1 MRKSVNGK
9 RRSGLT
15 GESVITLPD
24 SVKNV
29 KNWKKS
35 ENRQKNTIFNLF
47 LLFFHF
53 FIFMVV
59 GAEVGRS
66 YKMACQSFYCNFAH
80 PTIEG
85 PTLCYLVPR
94 SLDGWLRS

>member
-35 ENRQKNTIFNLF
+35 GDKIAGRRQT
-47 LLFFHF
+47 
-53 FIFMVV
+53 
-59 GAEVGRS
+59 
-66 YKMACQSFYCNFAH
+66 
-80 PTIEG
+80 
-85 PTLCYLVPR
+85 TLCTRTVNT
-94 SLDGWLRS
+94 